1 MARAKPPSA
10 EPSPFNILED
20 RPTLDEYQLQ
30 VEAAQ
35 RDRHGRDE
43 NSDDDSATTD
53 DSAASRKRHRKK
65 DPSVVEDMAKFEESF
80 RGITKRYRLIDRI
93 GEGILFNSAVGI
105 VG

>member
-20 RPTLDEYQLQ
+20 RPTLDEYQLK

-35 RDRHGRDE
+35 RDRRVGDE
-43 NSDDDSATTD
+43 ISDDDSETTD
-53 DSAASRKRHRKK
+53 DSVASKKQHRKK
-65 DPSVVEDMAKFEESF
+65 DPVVVEDMVKFEESF

-93 GEGILFNSAVGI
+93 GEGIEFYK
-105 VG
+105 